1 MDNKLEQNNI
11 PRIECLILR
20 ILKNNYADIY
30 SRSMSPSEILESMVD
45 DMSVDTIKKH
55 LRVLREKGF
64 VEEGAKISRSKG
76 YILTNKGSELLPA
89 PIKVEEN

>member
-1 MDNKLEQNNI
+1 MDT
-11 PRIECLILR
+11 
-20 ILKNNYADIY
+20 
-30 SRSMSPSEILESMVD
+30 V
-45 DMSVDTIKKH
+45 KKH
-55 LRVLREKGF
+55 LSVLREKGF